1 MSHPFSNGKQLLNG
15 RALTVWH
22 RELTMF
28 SSVLITQ
35 PFVIPTWQVDS
46 PSASLTQIVLK
57 LRAENISDHKKNKK
71 KKKTQQPNVDCLLE
85 ISSQIQKKIE
95 PHYSFV
101 SYDGLS
107 SWMNRYFKVSEGFF
121 KVHCC

>member
-15 RALTVWH
+15 RALTFWH

-57 LRAENISDHKKNKK
+57 LRAENISDHKKKNKTK
-71 KKKTQQPNVDCLLE
+71 PQQPNVDCLLE

>member
-71 KKKTQQPNVDCLLE
+71 KKKKPNNLT
-85 ISSQIQKKIE
+85 
-95 PHYSFV
+95 
-101 SYDGLS
+101 
-107 SWMNRYFKVSEGFF
+107 
-121 KVHCC
+121 